1 MIYPQINARVFTFVH
16 IILYFVPSFIHR
28 KYELYIKHNILNN
41 ISQINMNTKRRKVN
55 LGFTDQIFEEGIHIC
70 QIFSEDD
77 ERHDSLIDFVVSGIN
92 DGDRT
97 TCFTEKENDDILTAE
112 FTKHGLDYSQLV
124 ETGKFSLS
132 PTEEVYF
139 KGGTFDPERM
149 LALMQDYY
157 ETSIADKYIGARVI
171 GEMSPKVETIEGG
184 SRLLEYE
191 SRISMLLRKCP
202 LTAVCQYDAR
212 KFDGAT
218 IMDILKVHP
227 FTILKGK
234 VVHNPF
240 FIEPEEYLKSKA

>member
-1 MIYPQINARVFTFVH
+1 MKT
-16 IILYFVPSFIHR
+16 
-28 KYELYIKHNILNN
+28 
-41 ISQINMNTKRRKVN
+41 NTKKVN
-55 LGFTDQIFEEGIHIC
+55 LGFTDQIFDEGIHVC

-77 ERHDSLIDFVVSGIN
+77 ERHDSLIDYVVTGVK
-92 DGDRT
+92 DGERT
-97 TCFTEKENDDILTAE
+97 TCFTEKENIESLSAE
-112 FTKHGLDYSQLV
+112 FTKHGLNYNQLV
-124 ETGKFSLS
+124 EIGGFSLS

-157 ETSIADKYIGARVI
+157 ETSIADKYTGARVI

-227 FTILKGK
+227 YTILKGK
-234 VVHNPF
+234 VVNNPF
-240 FIEPEEYLKSKA
+240 YIEPEEYLNLKA